1 MKREHLNGNDRFIL
15 FSTSYYASLIH
26 SNIMSVYIQPADI
39 ANEQQMVTPIEKV
52 LKDGDNIVLGNN
64 IKHIMGSVSAAADAS
79 DFENKLNF
87 FDLPFH
93 PLSLHNS
100 RDKSNGGLKE
110 LQLQPKLEP
119 LKMLSSQSNFIATT
133 MNELRE
139 SECAAA
145 TKRRKIEH
153 RSVEQQVTLLA
164 SESEHD
170 DDEDICDAVCA
181 DAYDD
186 DSIGCSISSSRY
198 DIQDELKANPHA
210 IQIVA
215 SSGGL
220 ITHCK
225 FCAHHIIT
233 LLNSRVWFVAKDFV

>member
-1 MKREHLNGNDRFIL
+1 
-15 FSTSYYASLIH
+15 
-26 SNIMSVYIQPADI
+26 MSVYIQPADI
-39 ANEQQMVTPIEKV
+39 ANEQQMVTPIEEV
-52 LKDGDNIVLGNN
+52 LKDGDNIALGNN
-64 IKHIMGSVSAAADAS
+64 
-79 DFENKLNF
+79 FEKKLNF

-93 PLSLHNS
+93 PLSLHDA
-100 RDKSNGGLKE
+100 RDKNNGGLTVPV
-110 LQLQPKLEP
+110 LQLQEQPKLEP

-153 RSVEQQVTLLA
+153 QSVEQQVTLLA

-170 DDEDICDAVCA
+170 DDENICDAVCA

-186 DSIGCSISSSRY
+186 DSIGCSISSSRF
-198 DIQDELKANPHA
+198 DIKDELKANPHA

-225 FCAHHIIT
+225 LCAHHIT

>member
-1 MKREHLNGNDRFIL
+1 
-15 FSTSYYASLIH
+15 
-26 SNIMSVYIQPADI
+26 MSVYIQPEDI
-39 ANEQQMVTPIEKV
+39 ANELQMVTPI

-64 IKHIMGSVSAAADAS
+64 IKHIRGSVSAAADAS
-79 DFENKLNF
+79 DFENELNF

-110 LQLQPKLEP
+110 LQLQP

-153 RSVEQQVTLLA
+153 QSVEQQVTLLA

-170 DDEDICDAVCA
+170 DDENICDAVCA

-186 DSIGCSISSSRY
+186 DSIGCSISSSRF
-198 DIQDELKANPHA
+198 DIKDELKANPHA

-225 FCAHHIIT
+225 LCAHHIT